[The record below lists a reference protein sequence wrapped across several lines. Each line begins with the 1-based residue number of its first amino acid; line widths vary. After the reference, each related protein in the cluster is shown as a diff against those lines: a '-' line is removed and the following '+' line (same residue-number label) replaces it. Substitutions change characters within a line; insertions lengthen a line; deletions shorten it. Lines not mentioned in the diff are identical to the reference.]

1 MEVTN
6 PLGQP
11 SPTFSA
17 PGTNFN
23 FVEDNF
29 SMDGGWRVVS
39 GWFKCSRVCAFMM
52 I

>member
-1 MEVTN
+1 MEVKN

-11 SPTFSA
+11 SPTFLA
-17 PGTNFN
+17 PGTNIN
-23 FVEDNF
+23 SLEDSF

-39 GWFKCSRVCAFMM
+39 GWFKYSRVRALMR